1 MTTYQVRM
9 LVIQIAYLAAVL
21 IALVVWAIKGS

>member
-1 MTTYQVRM
+1 M